1 MTPHFVLRGA
11 LALAAA
17 LLVSVPAQAQL
28 FRAYLAIDGNDANPC
43 TLPQPCRLL
52 PAALGAVADGGEI
65 WLLDSAN
72 YNTATVNIAKSV
84 TILAVPGAVGSILAN
99 GSPAV
104 FIDTAGVNVALRN
117 IVIVR
122 FPGSAVTYGINMTNG
137 SSLTVEGSL
146 VSGPSDACIR
156 VEGAVSVRVI
166 DSTIRCDGY
175 GIQVRNGV
183 SATITRSVISAPVG
197 YAVAAEGSAAGTTT
211 TASVAD
217 STLQGS
223 GVGGYAGSTNA
234 TATAIL
240 AVGGS
245 QVDRNGFGLQASS
258 SAGGTARLTARDNLI
273 TNGQFYGIQV
283 TGAGARAWAV
293 GNTVSDGLFGLAAES
308 GGVFESAGDNA
319 VRNNGTNKSGTI
331 AVVAME

>member
-1 MTPHFVLRGA
+1 MTPHFVLRGE

-17 LLVSVPAQAQL
+17 LLVTVPAQAQL

-137 SSLTVEGSL
+137 SSLTVQGSL

-234 TATAIL
+234 TATASWGI
-240 AVGGS
+240 
-245 QVDRNGFGLQASS
+245 
-258 SAGGTARLTARDNLI
+258 SA
-273 TNGQFYGIQV
+273 
-283 TGAGARAWAV
+283 
-293 GNTVSDGLFGLAAES
+293 
-308 GGVFESAGDNA
+308 
-319 VRNNGTNKSGTI
+319 
-331 AVVAME
+331 